1 MGVAVGVGVTVGIGG
16 IGVGVAIGVGSA
28 GLTVVVDVHP
38 LTNTNIANNPIINV
52 FFMLNLSYFLVFP
65 HLSLTDCLP
74 VRELY

>member
-1 MGVAVGVGVTVGIGG
+1 MGVAVDIGG

-52 FFMLNLSYFLVFP
+52 FFMLKLSYFLAFP
-65 HLSLTDCLP
+65 NFSLTDCFP